1 MHSIVPHSIW
11 ALNYRTV
18 DITSIVT
25 SDLGWGVLSSDTVI
39 FLKEDVP
46 ELKTGLVS
54 KKIKICSLIEKE
66 KLVVFLSF

>member
-18 DITSIVT
+18 DVTTIVT
-25 SDLGWGVLSSDTVI
+25 WDLGWGVFSSDTVI

-46 ELKTGLVS
+46 ELKTALV
-54 KKIKICSLIEKE
+54 I
-66 KLVVFLSF
+66 